1 MLETAFWQF
10 LKSYKRACV
19 VFSAALGARLVLFF
33 VFAYLQG
40 ISVFWDSAEDIRT
53 YGTLAKHIVQF
64 GSFISQNGVT
74 PESWFTPGYPAFL
87 AFFWYVWHSWIPAVL
102 AQIIL
107 ASLSAVFVYV
117 IGRDYFSEKA
127 GFTAGILFAL
137 EPTSVFLSAFLW
149 SETVFLFLL
158 LLFIVF
164 FLRYITAVDAAE
176 IKRNAVLAGVFLAS
190 ATYMRQITFLLPVAC
205 GVFLTAIFVLMRA
218 SVTKRHAASFFL
230 FLLVSVG
237 FVAPWM
243 GRNKMIFD
251 SWSLA
256 AGSSMVVYFFDALPF
271 AYYRNAD
278 SKLAYLVGAE
288 DVEEPAGYVWPRSQ
302 SGVFNDETGL
312 GLYYEDLI
320 IERTKAIILE
330 HPFEYVIFHGIS
342 GFGGFLF
349 QDTWRGILRRG
360 GFVLEGRGFTEAVLH
375 GDIRK
380 MRDWFIRGGALWFGV
395 GIAGHIFFTAVSIA
409 MIIGGVLLAV
419 SGDRNKQIVALF
431 LVVLFLYFALIT
443 GPASYRD
450 RYRYPVFPAMAL
462 LAVAGWQYGMD
473 RMRAKTGGKK

>member
-1 MLETAFWQF
+1 M
-10 LKSYKRACV
+10 
-19 VFSAALGARLVLFF
+19 VFGAALGARLILFF
-33 VFAYLQG
+33 VFMYLQG
-40 ISVFWDSAEDIRT
+40 ISVFWDGAQDIRT
-53 YGTLAKHIVQF
+53 YGTLAKNIVQF

-87 AFFWYVWHSWIPAVL
+87 AFFWYLWGSWIPVVL
-102 AQIIL
+102 LQIIL
-107 ASLSAVFVYV
+107 ASVSAVLVYC
-117 IGRDYFSEKA
+117 IGREYFSEKV
-127 GFTAGILFAL
+127 GFAAGILFAL

-158 LLFIVF
+158 LLFILF
-164 FLRYITAVDAAE
+164 FLRYMTAVDAVE
-176 IKRNAVLAGVFLAS
+176 LKRNAVLAGVFLAS
-190 ATYMRQITFLLPVAC
+190 ATYIRQITFLMPIAC
-205 GVFLTAIFVLMRA
+205 GVFLAALFVLMRG
-218 SVTKRHAASFFL
+218 SVTKRHIVPFFL

-302 SGVFNDETGL
+302 SGVFNDETGV

-320 IERTKAIILE
+320 IERTKAIIFE
-330 HPFEYVIFHGIS
+330 HPFEYAVFHGIS
-342 GFGGFLF
+342 GFGGLLF
-349 QDTWRGILRRG
+349 QDTWRAILRRG

-375 GDIRK
+375 GDIK
-380 MRDWFIRGGALWFGV
+380 KIHDWFSGGGALWFGV

-409 MIIGGVLLAV
+409 MIVGGVLLAV
-419 SGDRNKQIVALF
+419 SGNRNKQIAALF
-431 LVVLFLYFALIT
+431 LMFLFLYFALIT

-450 RYRYPVFPAMAL
+450 RYRYPVFPAMVL
-462 LAVAGWQYGMD
+462 LAAAGWQYGLD
-473 RMRAKTGGKK
+473 RMRAKTKAENKIKIPV